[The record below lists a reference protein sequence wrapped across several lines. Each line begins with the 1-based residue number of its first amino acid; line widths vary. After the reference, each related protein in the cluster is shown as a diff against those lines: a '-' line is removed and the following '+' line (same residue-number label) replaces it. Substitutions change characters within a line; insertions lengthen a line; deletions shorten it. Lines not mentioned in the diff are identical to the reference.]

1 MRTPESA
8 PIRGVIFDFHAT
20 LVDARDPESWIEDA
34 WRHLERPQDAVST
47 MGSDDFRTLGR
58 YLDRLW
64 EHAAT
69 IDPASDRDL
78 SAVLHHDVFTRT
90 MALRFDDH
98 ELNEALYA
106 TMADQWIAFD
116 DTLPVLKELRAR
128 GIRIVLLSNI
138 GLDIR
143 PHLELIHLAEL
154 LDGIVLSFEVGSVK
168 PGPEIFQRALD
179 LLEVPAEA
187 ALMVGDSWQ
196 ADTGGAALGI
206 RTLVLPRT
214 AGPTHG
220 LDLVLRLVD

>member
-1 MRTPESA
+1 VITPETA

-20 LVDARDPESWIEDA
+20 LVDARETENWIEDA
-34 WRHLERPQDAVST
+34 WRRLGRPGDAVS
-47 MGSDDFRTLGR
+47 GLRNDNFRALSQ

-78 SAVLHHDVFTRT
+78 SAIKHKDVFNQT
-90 MALRFDDH
+90 MALRFDDE
-98 ELNEALYA
+98 ELNSALYA

-116 DTLPVLKELRAR
+116 DALPVLKELKAR

-143 PHLELIHLAEL
+143 PHLELINVADL
-154 LDGIVLSFEVGSVK
+154 LDGVVLSYEVGVVK
-168 PGPEIFQRALD
+168 PAPEIFQHALD
-179 LLEVPAEA
+179 RLQVPAEQT
-187 ALMVGDSWQ
+187 LMVGDSWQ

-214 AGPTHG
+214 TGPVHG
-220 LDLVLRLVD
+220 LDLVLRLIG